1 MKHCNRGLERKQ
13 DGVKPSP
20 ILPVEVMTGFAE
32 KAAVESRLQG

>member
-1 MKHCNRGLERKQ
+1 MKHCSDRGLERKQ

-32 KAAVESRLQG
+32 GRIEA